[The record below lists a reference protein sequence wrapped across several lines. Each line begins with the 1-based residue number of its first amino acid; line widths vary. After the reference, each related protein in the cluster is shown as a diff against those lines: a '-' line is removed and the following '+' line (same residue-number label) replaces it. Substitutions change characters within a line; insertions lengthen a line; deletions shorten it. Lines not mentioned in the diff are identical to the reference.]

1 MCTVLVQAWINMNLW
16 IAHSCKNDFY
26 NVPGTCIWDPFPV
39 LSQKDVQVEIED
51 KIWEYTRND
60 WNHIPCTGIQFRNCR
75 SLVKVYILL
84 NDSKI
89 EFFVAILC
97 GMKFHSE
104 ELINKN
110 FFHCSYSFTWTF
122 ILHFLPASLRLLSN

>member
-26 NVPGTCIWDPFPV
+26 NVPGTCIWDLIPV
-39 LSQKDVQVEIED
+39 LSQKDVQVQIED

-89 EFFVAILC
+89 EFFVAILG

-110 FFHCSYSFTWTF
+110 FFHCSYLFTCTF